1 MKNLLMYL
9 TLKKYDSGL
18 NNASRINVGLDII
31 NTLSKHF
38 KVTAPIFI
46 DNAESVTELIKTESQ
61 QIQLIVNE
69 QDKKLRMETI

>member
-1 MKNLLMYL
+1 RAILIE
-9 TLKKYDSGL
+9 TI
-18 NNASRINVGLDII
+18 AT
-31 NTLSKHF
+31 TLSKHF

>member
-1 MKNLLMYL
+1 GVE
-9 TLKKYDSGL
+9 YDSGL

>member
-1 MKNLLMYL
+1 
-9 TLKKYDSGL
+9 
-18 NNASRINVGLDII
+18 
-31 NTLSKHF
+31 
-38 KVTAPIFI
+38 PIFI

>member
-1 MKNLLMYL
+1 EETCSTTVNGVE
-9 TLKKYDSGL
+9 YDSGL

>member
-1 MKNLLMYL
+1 DAFDKYYL
-9 TLKKYDSGL
+9 FDHDGNKMFSVTP
-18 NNASRINVGLDII
+18 
-31 NTLSKHF
+31 HF
-38 KVTAPIFI
+38 KDGRHLVVVFI

>member
-1 MKNLLMYL
+1 
-9 TLKKYDSGL
+9 
-18 NNASRINVGLDII
+18 VGLDII

>member
-1 MKNLLMYL
+1 RFINAKQ
-9 TLKKYDSGL
+9 
-18 NNASRINVGLDII
+18 NNIS
-31 NTLSKHF
+31 
-38 KVTAPIFI
+38 